1 VSDSSPH
8 ADAFAPRALPKV
20 QLEVQVRFSD
30 TDAMGHISS
39 GSYAAFA
46 EVGRARFFEAIG
58 EPRERIPWFVLG
70 RLELDFVS
78 EARFGQAVTLE
89 TRCVKLGQKSMT
101 LEQLVYADGK
111 LACRIGVVMVG
122 FDPKTR
128 QSITIPSHWR
138 PSED

>member
-1 VSDSSPH
+1 MSDSSPTTPER
-8 ADAFAPRALPKV
+8 APRALPKV

-58 EPRERIPWFVLG
+58 EPRESIPWFVLG
-70 RLELDFVS
+70 RLELDFLS
-78 EARFGQAVTLE
+78 EARFGQTITLD

-101 LEQLVYADGK
+101 LEQLVHADGK
-111 LACRIGVVMVG
+111 LACRVGVVMIG
-122 FDPKTR
+122 FDPKART
-128 QSITIPSHWR
+128 SVPIPSHWR